1 MVSYS
6 KRCEGRDDTVNSG
19 TCFLIGHRDVDI
31 EVYSL
36 LMAEVERHITEYGV
50 TNFYVGHYG
59 GFDRLAAQ
67 AVKDAKERHP
77 EIRLTLVLPYH
88 PAIRPIN
95 TPKGFDGTFY
105 PWEDEK
111 IPKRLAI
118 IKTNQRMVD
127 TCDYLITYAY
137 HFLGGTGQIVEYAR
151 KGEKKGLIHIENLAE
166 KMREN
171 TI

>member
-1 MVSYS
+1 MGAS
-6 KRCEGRDDTVNSG
+6 
-19 TCFLIGHRDVDI
+19 CFFIGHREAGKDVI
-31 EVYSL
+31 PL
-36 LMAEVERHITEYGV
+36 LAEAVEKHITEYSV
-50 TNFYVGHYG
+50 TDFYVGHYG
-59 GFDRLAAQ
+59 GFDRLVAQ
-67 AVKDAKERHP
+67 AVEEAKERHP

-95 TPKGFDGTFY
+95 VPKGFDGSFY

-118 IKTNQRMVD
+118 IKTNPRMVD

-151 KGEKKGLIHIENLAE
+151 KREKRGQIHVENLAE
-166 KMREN
+166 KIREN
-171 TI
+171 AL

>member
-1 MVSYS
+1 MGAS
-6 KRCEGRDDTVNSG
+6 
-19 TCFLIGHRDVDI
+19 CFFIGHRETGGDVVPALT
-31 EVYSL
+31 E
-36 LMAEVERHITEYGV
+36 AVERHITDYGV
-50 TNFYVGHYG
+50 TDFYVGHYG
-59 GFDRLAAQ
+59 RFDGLAAQ
-67 AVKDAKERHP
+67 AVKEARDRHS
-77 EIRLTLVLPYH
+77 ETRLTLVLPYH
-88 PAIRPIN
+88 PAIRPIS

-151 KGEKKGLIHIENLAE
+151 KREKRGQIHVENLAE
-166 KMREN
+166 KIREN
-171 TI
+171 AL